1 MLVHIVKLKGGKVML
16 RRMDKGQGRLMKK
29 RIKMKGLH
37 MPQLFIFILGMFHNR
52 IGLVTKEGE
61 RYVSP
66 YIIKKEKDFHEYVAK
81 LYKCTSKLLSKQV
94 LLREQLLGELWLAKD
109 KLETYPVDV
118 KADSELP
125 VKELRR
131 INANE
136 RERNGLEKKIK
147 ECIYKLNEAEELI
160 KASEAET
167 SEMVLICRR
176 KMEGLLTTYL
186 SGARKVVQIKDLDIT
201 VDQSA
206 IDIYRTHVYEDTGR
220 ILEEIISGDM
230 D

>member
-1 MLVHIVKLKGGKVML
+1 M
-16 RRMDKGQGRLMKK
+16 
-29 RIKMKGLH
+29 
-37 MPQLFIFILGMFHNR
+37 IFYWIA
-52 IGLVTKEGE
+52 I
-61 RYVSP
+61 
-66 YIIKKEKDFHEYVAK
+66 
-81 LYKCTSKLLSKQV
+81 
-94 LLREQLLGELWLAKD
+94 
-109 KLETYPVDV
+109 
-118 KADSELP
+118 
-125 VKELRR
+125 
-131 INANE
+131 
-136 RERNGLEKKIK
+136 
-147 ECIYKLNEAEELI
+147 NEAEEVI

>member
-1 MLVHIVKLKGGKVML
+1 ML
-16 RRMDKGQGRLMKK
+16 RRMDRGQTRLAKK

-37 MPQLFIFILGMFHNR
+37 MPQLFIFILGIFHNH
-52 IGLVTKEGE
+52 IGLVVKEGE
-61 RYVSP
+61 RYISP

-94 LLREQLLGELWLAKD
+94 LLREQMLSEIWMAGK
-109 KLETYPVDV
+109 KLETYPVNVQKDN
-118 KADSELP
+118 ELP
-125 VKELRR
+125 VKDLRR

-136 RERNGLEKKIK
+136 RERDGLEKKIK
-147 ECIYKLNEAEELI
+147 ECINKLNEAEELI

-186 SGARKVVQIKDLDIT
+186 SGAHKVIQIKDLDIT

-206 IDIYRTHVYEDTGR
+206 IDIYRTHVYEDADK
-220 ILEEIISGDM
+220 ILEDIISRGM

>member
-1 MLVHIVKLKGGKVML
+1 ML
-16 RRMDKGQGRLMKK
+16 RRMNKGQGRMAKK

-52 IGLVTKEGE
+52 AGLVVKEGE
-61 RYVSP
+61 RYISP

-94 LLREQLLGELWLAKD
+94 LLREQMLSELWMAEK
-109 KLETYPVDV
+109 KLETYPIIEQRDN
-118 KADSELP
+118 ELP

-136 RERNGLEKKIK
+136 RERDGLEKKIK
-147 ECIYKLNEAEELI
+147 ECIDKLNETEEVI

-201 VDQSA
+201 VDQNA
-206 IDIYRTHVYEDTGR
+206 IDIYRTHVYEDTDR
-220 ILEEIISGDM
+220 ILEDIISGGM